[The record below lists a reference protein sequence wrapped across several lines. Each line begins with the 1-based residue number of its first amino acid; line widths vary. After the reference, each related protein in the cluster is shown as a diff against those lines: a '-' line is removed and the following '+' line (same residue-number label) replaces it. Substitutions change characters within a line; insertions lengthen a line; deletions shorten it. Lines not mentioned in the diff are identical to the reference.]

1 MLNCDPLLQCRDRL
15 KMAELSKRE
24 LDRYSRHILLPEVGT
39 AGQVALKQSS
49 VLIIG
54 AGGLGCPS
62 SLYLAAAGVG
72 TIGLVDDEKV
82 ERSNL
87 QRQVLYAEEQVGK
100 SKVATAAARLESLNP
115 EIKIEAHQGRFSVKT
130 AAGLVDRYDV
140 VLDCTDNF
148 QARYLANDAAVMAG
162 KSLVYGAIYRFEGQA
177 AVFDSRKGPCYRCVF
192 PEPPAAGLVPNCA
205 EAGVLGVLAGTIGMM
220 QATETVKVILGIG
233 EPLIGRML
241 IYDALDASYTT
252 LKVQKNS
259 QCAVCGTEPSIKE
272 LTEISVPT
280 CTTDVANGACDY
292 EDITA
297 KELNEML
304 SNKSD
309 FDLVDVRRQEEF
321 DCGSIPGAV
330 LIPLNELETRFCEL
344 KPEREIVVY
353 CRSGVRSR
361 QAAGIL
367 CSKNYRRVKNLTK
380 GYMDWSGPTN

>member
-1 MLNCDPLLQCRDRL
+1 
-15 KMAELSKRE
+15 MAELSKRE
-24 LDRYSRHILLPEVGT
+24 LDRYSRHILLPEVGA
-39 AGQVALKQSS
+39 AGQVTLKESS

-100 SKVATAAARLESLNP
+100 SKVAAAAARLESLNP
-115 EIKIEAHQGRFSVKT
+115 DIKIEARQERFSVKT
-130 AAGLVDRYDV
+130 AAGLVARYDV

-148 QARYLANDAAVMAG
+148 QTRYLANDAAVLAR
-162 KSLVYGAIYRFEGQA
+162 KPLVYGAIYRFEGQA

-192 PEPPAAGLVPNCA
+192 PEPPAAELVPNCA

-241 IYDALDASYTT
+241 IYDALDATYTT

-259 QCAVCGTEPSIKE
+259 KCAVCGGEPTIDKLE
-272 LTEISVPT
+272 EISVPI
-280 CTTDVANGACDY
+280 CATDFVSGTCDY
-292 EDITA
+292 ADISA

-304 SNKSD
+304 LHKAE

-321 DCGSIPGAV
+321 DGGFIPGAV
-330 LIPLNELETRFCEL
+330 LIPLNELETRYSEL
-344 KPEREIVVY
+344 EPEREIVVY
-353 CRSGVRSR
+353 CRSGMRSQ
-361 QAAGIL
+361 QAASIL
-367 CSKNYRRVKNLTK
+367 CSKNFRRVKSLAK
-380 GYMDWSGPTN
+380 GYMGWIDERTAGATIP